1 MKYFF
6 LLLFFFVACKKEEA
20 SCELCGRPGEL
31 LKAQVIDAGLVAADG
46 CGWVLRVGSS
56 DLHPNNLPDSFKI
69 SQLPVT
75 VSFKLKEQEFPCGL
89 MGRGGLPVVEITS
102 IKRR

>member
-6 LLLFFFVACKKEEA
+6 LLLFFFAACKKEEA
-20 SCELCGRPGEL
+20 SCELCDKAGAL
-31 LKAQVIDAGLVAADG
+31 LEAQVIDAGLVTADG

-56 DLHPNNLPDSFKI
+56 DLHPKNLPDSMKI

-75 VSFKLKEQEFPCGL
+75 VSFKLTEQEFPCGIL
-89 MGRGGLPVVEITS
+89 GRGGLPVVEITS